1 MRTKFREIPKATRIF
16 FIAAAVAL
24 SSQLYFNMYSEG
36 FRISAAVIV
45 LPVLL
50 MTLGEDI
57 SNIQI
62 CSVTAIFVF
71 LLRSAILFLSVG
83 SYDNAFRLYLPNML
97 FYISY
102 GIIFSWLCPN
112 KYVVSYRKMFVV
124 VLLSDFLS
132 NVVEICATYTTLSSS
147 DIVMAI
153 ISIAGIAFV
162 RSIVSWTFL
171 VGEKQYRTLL
181 QHEEHEERYQRLFMM
196 TTGLKNEIYFMKK
209 NSEEIENVM
218 GNAYRLHEALS
229 NMDVS
234 DEMKKMS
241 LDIAKDVHE
250 IKKDYISIIKGIEK
264 AIIEDFD
271 AKEMKFSDILS
282 ILEDS
287 TQNLVQQKHMS
298 VNLVFNYS
306 QDFVTNE
313 HYEIM
318 GILKNLVTNAVEAME
333 TAKKGNR
340 IEISYIHSDG
350 SCIFTVCDNG
360 PGISPR
366 HINNIFK
373 MGYSTKF
380 DPKTGNIYRG
390 VGLYGIKTTV
400 EEKFGGTITASSDF
414 GSGAEFVIRIPSKS
428 IMED

>member
-1 MRTKFREIPKATRIF
+1 
-16 FIAAAVAL
+16 
-24 SSQLYFNMYSEG
+24 
-36 FRISAAVIV
+36 
-45 LPVLL
+45 
-50 MTLGEDI
+50 
-57 SNIQI
+57 
-62 CSVTAIFVF
+62 
-71 LLRSAILFLSVG
+71 
-83 SYDNAFRLYLPNML
+83 
-97 FYISY
+97 
-102 GIIFSWLCPN
+102 
-112 KYVVSYRKMFVV
+112 
-124 VLLSDFLS
+124 
-132 NVVEICATYTTLSSS
+132 
-147 DIVMAI
+147 
-153 ISIAGIAFV
+153 
-162 RSIVSWTFL
+162 
-171 VGEKQYRTLL
+171 
-181 QHEEHEERYQRLFMM
+181 
-196 TTGLKNEIYFMKK
+196 
-209 NSEEIENVM
+209 
-218 GNAYRLHEALS
+218 
-229 NMDVS
+229 
-234 DEMKKMS
+234 
-241 LDIAKDVHE
+241 
-250 IKKDYISIIKGIEK
+250 
-264 AIIEDFD
+264 
-271 AKEMKFSDILS
+271 MKFSDILS

-287 TQNLVQQKHMS
+287 IQNLVQQKHMS

-340 IEISYIHSDG
+340 IEISYIYSDG